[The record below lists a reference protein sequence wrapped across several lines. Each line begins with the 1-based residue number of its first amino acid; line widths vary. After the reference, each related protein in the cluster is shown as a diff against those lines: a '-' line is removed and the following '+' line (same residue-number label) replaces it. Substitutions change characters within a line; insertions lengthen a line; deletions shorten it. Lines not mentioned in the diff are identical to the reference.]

1 MAAGSPL
8 SGRLPDLA
16 FARYDGV
23 AIAFDP
29 ALDPGEAGELASR
42 IRACLDAVPVAPGQ
56 QDWLVAA
63 AGDEEAAA
71 LVLAAVEPQARGA
84 RLALHDP
91 HDPDALVF
99 QRRIPGQ
106 RRGGVYLNAAWQL
119 ASIRIACGDPAR
131 VLRGLAAWFTPADV
145 LEVERDLA
153 ADAVLARPKETDV
166 TR

>member
-1 MAAGSPL
+1 M
-8 SGRLPDLA
+8 SGRRPDLE
-16 FARYDGV
+16 FARHDGV

-29 ALDPGEAGELASR
+29 ALDPAAAGELASR
-42 IRACLDAVPVAPGQ
+42 IRARLDAVPVAPGQ

-63 AGDEEAAA
+63 ADDEEAAA
-71 LVLAAVEPQARGA
+71 LVLAAVEPRARGG

-106 RRGGVYLNAAWQL
+106 RRGGIYLNAAWQL

-131 VLRGLAAWFTPADV
+131 VLRGLAAWFTPQNV

-153 ADAVLARPKETDV
+153 ADAVFARPKETDV

>member
-1 MAAGSPL
+1 M
-8 SGRLPDLA
+8 SGRLPDLSL
-16 FARYDGV
+16 ARHDGV

-29 ALDPGEAGELASR
+29 ALEPATAGELASR
-42 IRACLDAVPVAPGQ
+42 IRARLDAVPVPPRQ

-63 AGDEEAAA
+63 AGGEEAAA

-91 HDPDALVF
+91 HDPDALIF

-106 RRGGVYLNAAWQL
+106 RRGGIYLNAAWQR

-131 VLRGLAAWFTPADV
+131 VLRGLAAWFTPPDA
-145 LEVERDLA
+145 LEIERDLA
-153 ADAVLARPKETDV
+153 ADALLARAKETDV